1 MVRQTQKYSSAFHL
15 TVGGI
20 RMLQWLPAKK
30 YYSPSNFRGTIFCNF
45 SGTFQWRLTQPPHE
59 KFVALVTASSI
70 FQRGWYGWVENH
82 YTEDAY
88 HKCITIVNY
97 SSYCYCYLIIVIAIG
112 TVIVVFIVV
121 YYHAFIW
128 WENHCNMYRIMNHSI
143 FNLIFWRA
151 IFQLMVRL
159 LESTHLKNDVRN
171 QGKHEFQ
178 VPEPGT
184 FFGGRLEVPFQRG
197 VQPARG
203 HSGGAGLEWDVC
215 LWIRQ
220 QLVLFEAQPLI
231 SWSVD
236 QLISRWSSW
245 PLQ

>member
-1 MVRQTQKYSSAFHL
+1 
-15 TVGGI
+15 
-20 RMLQWLPAKK
+20 
-30 YYSPSNFRGTIFCNF
+30 
-45 SGTFQWRLTQPPHE
+45 
-59 KFVALVTASSI
+59 LVTASSI

-112 TVIVVFIVV
+112 TAIVVFIVI

-236 QLISRWSSW
+236 QSLIKGHSTE
-245 PLQ
+245 